1 MAFVDVTRFDKNT
14 GEITGIR
21 SAETE
26 DILKEKYP
34 FIQGRF
40 DSEIFYV
47 DIATNTAVKRP
58 IMPIVQN
65 ASEISGNGQDVLKL
79 ENLPKPCTVSI
90 GTHIYEVDDG
100 VLEWSTSLAG
110 GYLIVADSFPYL
122 NWRSEVIVT

>member
-26 DILKEKYP
+26 DIIKEKYP
-34 FIQGRF
+34 FIQGSF

-65 ASEISGNGQDVLKL
+65 ASEISGNGQDFLRL
-79 ENLPKPCTVSI
+79 EN
-90 GTHIYEVDDG
+90 
-100 VLEWSTSLAG
+100 
-110 GYLIVADSFPYL
+110 
-122 NWRSEVIVT
+122 